1 MNTYLGGV
9 YQQAVSGVTLVDQD
23 CYQLGTGCFSVYGVE
38 YEPGFDDA
46 VSILIHDCLTIGPVR
61 PFAID
66 Y

>member
-23 CYQLGTGCFSVYGVE
+23 CYQLATGCFSVYAVE

-46 VSILIHDCLTIGPVR
+46 VSLFTPDIAPPDQRSCRRYHH
-61 PFAID
+61 
-66 Y
+66 